1 MGSVADLGPAE
12 ALLTIAGLVLI
23 TLLTR
28 GFFILPG
35 RDLTMPEWLREG
47 LRYAP
52 IGALVAIIAPELVM
66 SQGQLIDTWRDARL
80 FGVAAATAWYLW
92 RRDMLGTIV
101 AGTGVML
108 ILRLGLGW

>member
-1 MGSVADLGPAE
+1 MATWEVV
-12 ALLTIAGLVLI
+12 LTIAGLALI

-28 GFFILPG
+28 GFFILPE
-35 RDLTMPEWLREG
+35 RELPMPEWLREG

-52 IGALVAIIAPELVM
+52 IGALVAVIAPELVM
-66 SQGQLIDTWRDARL
+66 SQGQLISTWRDPRL
-80 FGVAAATAWYLW
+80 AGALVATLYYLW

-101 AGTGVML
+101 AGTATML